1 MLIQR
6 PDRCDVFEAMHP
18 FHSKCN
24 AKKCT
29 CNKSDEIQH
38 VCVAKT
44 VGLHHF
50 VFSSTERNLECN
62 IQIFTVYMKY
72 F

>member
-1 MLIQR
+1 MQR
-6 PDRCDVFEAMHP
+6 PDRCDVIEAMHP

-24 AKKCT
+24 TKKCI

-44 VGLHHF
+44 VGLHNCFHF
-50 VFSSTERNLECN
+50 NRTQS
-62 IQIFTVYMKY
+62 
-72 F
+72 